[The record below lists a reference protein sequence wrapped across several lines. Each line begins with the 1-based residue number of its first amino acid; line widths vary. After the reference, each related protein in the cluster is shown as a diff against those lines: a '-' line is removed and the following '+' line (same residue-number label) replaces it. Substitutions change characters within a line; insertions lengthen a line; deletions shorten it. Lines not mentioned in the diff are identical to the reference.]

1 MHVVKSLIDPQMRM
15 ECEADATIKCAIA
28 ALFTVFQIGL
38 AYIWAAKHIS
48 IRKSRLY
55 AGGRTLSDT
64 NCTYKAASLLAF
76 ALQNVICV
84 ATFWTSSPWLLQIH
98 DNYLIRF
105 LGASFVWPATFLY
118 FLSLRYLGSNYSPC
132 YDSHL
137 PYRIITS
144 GPYRYIRHPM
154 YHLSFEKIIF
164 L

>member
-15 ECEADATIKCAIA
+15 ECEADAT
-28 ALFTVFQIGL
+28 
-38 AYIWAAKHIS
+38 
-48 IRKSRLY
+48 
-55 AGGRTLSDT
+55 
-64 NCTYKAASLLAF
+64 
-76 ALQNVICV
+76 
-84 ATFWTSSPWLLQIH
+84 FWTSTPWLLQIH

-154 YHLSFEKIIF
+154 YLGKLVVGVGTFFLSGSLWCLPLIVWLAFEIIRTVLREESYLMNGQSAYSEYKKGTRMF
-164 L
+164 VPFVI